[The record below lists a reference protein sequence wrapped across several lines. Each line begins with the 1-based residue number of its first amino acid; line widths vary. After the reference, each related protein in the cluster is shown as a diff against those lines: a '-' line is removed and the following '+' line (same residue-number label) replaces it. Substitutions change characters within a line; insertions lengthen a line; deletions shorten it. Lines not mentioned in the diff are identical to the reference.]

1 MRISWSIGSK
11 KSFGHVLPVGVEPS
25 TSCVNGEHPI
35 HCDTRY
41 KPVRYDT
48 YKIQKRYLSRSRTDK
63 LVSKHFKTTSA
74 KTFSGKSS
82 CIIFYTRTCNIFDSF
97 RMLIL
102 PFRLYKLWQKSW
114 MKGAKLTDFF
124 ILMDVQYVQSPVYFI
139 RDIIF
144 PVTLTL
150 TK

>member
-1 MRISWSIGSK
+1 
-11 KSFGHVLPVGVEPS
+11 
-25 TSCVNGEHPI
+25 
-35 HCDTRY
+35 
-41 KPVRYDT
+41 
-48 YKIQKRYLSRSRTDK
+48 
-63 LVSKHFKTTSA
+63 
-74 KTFSGKSS
+74 
-82 CIIFYTRTCNIFDSF
+82 
-97 RMLIL
+97 
-102 PFRLYKLWQKSW
+102 